1 MTQERKNRLADESSA
16 YLRSAS
22 HQPVDWYPWCE
33 EAFQK
38 AKELDRPV
46 ILDIG
51 AVWCHWCHVIDRES
65 YGDEE
70 IAKIINANFIAIKVD
85 RDERPDVDRR
95 YQQAVSALTGQGG
108 WPLTGFM
115 TPEGK
120 VFFGGTYFP
129 RRDTQNLPS
138 FRNVLNRVIDYYR
151 KNKEAVVSESNK
163 IYQALLLANQFESS
177 PGELNILLV
186 DRAIEN
192 MMDSFD
198 SVNGGFGVAPKFP
211 HSGAVEL
218 LLARYFET
226 KDEEFLHIIDKT
238 LTKSAKGGMYDQI
251 GGGFHRYSVDAQWI
265 VPHFEKMSYDNS
277 EHLKTYLLA
286 YQVTGNDFFRRI
298 AEGIIGFVM
307 DVLSDQENG
316 EFYGSQDA
324 DINLHDDGDY
334 FTWTKEEVEDALSS
348 EEAKVISLYYN
359 IYSRGEM
366 KHNPAKNLLVIDME
380 SEEIA
385 RRLDISNEKVR
396 ELIES
401 GKSRLIEARKRR
413 PTPYVDKILYT
424 NWNAMMVSAFLLAY
438 KVLGDEGARDLAIK
452 TLDFLLR
459 NSFEEGIGFYHT
471 YFDGQAK
478 VVGFLDDQVK
488 MGIACLDAYETSG
501 NGFYFEKAI
510 NLANLVTQKFY
521 DERNGGFFDIE
532 ETNERVVILKNRFKP
547 IQDDPIPSPNAI
559 AAAFFDRLY
568 YLTDDYRYREYS
580 ENTLMYFSGIAEK
593 FGLYAATYFL
603 ALHNHVKHPPQVVI
617 VGERVDQRVDELLRT
632 AWSIYRPHKIVIQI
646 NSSNGELGNLSQTI
660 QEISKLKSPVAC
672 VCAGTRCSEPTND
685 PNVLAETI
693 RTFVISSIEKSIT
706 TLNC

>member
-1 MTQERKNRLADESSA
+1 MSEMVTQEGKNRLADESSA

-38 AKELDRPV
+38 AKELDRP
-46 ILDIG
+46 ILLDIG

-65 YGDEE
+65 YEDEE

-129 RRDTQNLPS
+129 SRDTQNLPS

-316 EFYGSQDA
+316 GFYGSQDA
-324 DINLHDDGDY
+324 DIDLHDDGDY

-366 KHNPAKNLLVIDME
+366 KHNPAKNLLFIDME

-385 RRLDISNEKVR
+385 RRLNISNEKVR

-401 GKSRLIEARKRR
+401 GKSRLFEARKRR
-413 PTPYVDKILYT
+413 PTPYVDKIIYT

-459 NSFEEGIGFYHT
+459 NCFEEGIGFCHT
-471 YFDGQAK
+471 YFDGRAK

-501 NGFYFEKAI
+501 NGFYFGKAI

-532 ETNERVVILKNRFKP
+532 ETNDRVVILKNRFKP
-547 IQDDPIPSPNAI
+547 IQDDPIPSPNAS
-559 AAAFFDRLY
+559 AAAFFDRLH

-580 ENTLMYFSGIAEK
+580 ENTLMYFSGVAEK

-603 ALHNHVKHPPQVVI
+603 ALHNHVKHPPRVVI
-617 VGERVDQRVDELLRT
+617 VGERDDQRVEELLRT

-646 NSSNGELGNLSQTI
+646 NSSNSELGNLSQTI

-672 VCAGTRCSEPTND
+672 VCAGTRCAEPTND

-693 RTFVISSIEKSIT
+693 RTFVVR
-706 TLNC
+706 